1 MTLYKF
7 HCYGHRNVSST
18 HKTTIEFTTASNL
31 STKGD
36 CILAVKSTCS
46 LRNLPDNLKE
56 KMKIDGQTI
65 TVILEVDHIQEKI
78 TGYGNSKLSFAD
90 ENALIIRK
98 SSFVCSRTLMIN
110 SNKAACDV
118 SRDIVNSLTDPSN
131 VLTVT
136 IQVD

>member
-1 MTLYKF
+1 MILFNF
-7 HCYGHRNVSST
+7 HCYGHANVSST
-18 HKTTIEFTTASNL
+18 HRTTLEFTTESDL

-56 KMKIDGQTI
+56 KIKIDGQTI
-65 TVILEVDHIQEKI
+65 TVILEVNQKQEKI
-78 TGYGNSKLSFAD
+78 IGYGNSKLSFTD
-90 ENALIIRK
+90 ENAIIIRK

-110 SNKAACDV
+110 SNKAASDI
-118 SRDIVNSLTDPSN
+118 SRDIVNSLTTPGN
-131 VLTVT
+131 VLNIT

>member
-1 MTLYKF
+1 MNLFKF
-7 HCYGHRNVSST
+7 HCYGHQNVSST
-18 HKTTIEFTTASNL
+18 HRTTIEFTTESDL

-36 CILAVKSTCS
+36 CILGVKSTCS
-46 LRNLPDNLKE
+46 LRDLPDNLKE
-56 KMKIDGQTI
+56 KMKIDGQKI
-65 TVILEVDHIQEKI
+65 TVILEVDNIQEKI
-78 TGYGNSKLSFAD
+78 AGYGNSKLTFTD

-110 SNKAACDV
+110 SKKAACDI
-118 SRDIVNSLTDPSN
+118 SRDIVNSLKNSSN

>member
-1 MTLYKF
+1 MTLFKF
-7 HCYGHRNVSST
+7 HCYGHKNISST
-18 HKTTIEFTTASNL
+18 HRTTIEFTTEPDL

-36 CILAVKSTCS
+36 CILAVKSTSS

-65 TVILEVDHIQEKI
+65 TVILEVGHMQEKI
-78 TGYGNSKLSFAD
+78 TGYGNSKLSFTD
-90 ENALIIRK
+90 ENALIIRR

-110 SNKAACDV
+110 SNKAACDI
-118 SRDIVNSLTDPSN
+118 SRDIVNSLINPSN

-136 IQVD
+136 IQID

>member
-1 MTLYKF
+1 MTLFKF
-7 HCYGHRNVSST
+7 HCYGHKNVSSN
-18 HKTTIEFTTASNL
+18 HGTTIEFTTESDL

-36 CILAVKSTCS
+36 CILAVNSTCS

-65 TVILEVDHIQEKI
+65 TVILEVGHLQEKI
-78 TGYGNSKLSFAD
+78 AGYGNSKLSFTD

-110 SNKAACDV
+110 SNKAACDI
-118 SRDIVNSLTDPSN
+118 SRDIVISLTNPNN
-131 VLTVT
+131 VLTVI

>member
-1 MTLYKF
+1 MILFNF
-7 HCYGHRNVSST
+7 HCYGHPNVSST
-18 HKTTIEFTTASNL
+18 HKTTLEFTTESDL

-65 TVILEVDHIQEKI
+65 IVILEVDHKQEKI
-78 TGYGNSKLSFAD
+78 IGYGNSKLSFTD
-90 ENALIIRK
+90 ENAIIIRK
-98 SSFVCSRTLMIN
+98 SPFVCSRTLMIN
-110 SNKAACDV
+110 SNKAAFDI
-118 SRDIVNSLTDPSN
+118 SRDIVNSLTTPSN
-131 VLTVT
+131 VLNVT

>member
-1 MTLYKF
+1 MTLFKF
-7 HCYGHRNVSST
+7 HCYGHQNVSST
-18 HKTTIEFTTASNL
+18 HRTTIEFTTESDL

-65 TVILEVDHIQEKI
+65 TVILDVGQIQEKI
-78 TGYGNSKLSFAD
+78 IGYGNSKLSFTD

-110 SNKAACDV
+110 SHKAACDI
-118 SRDIVNSLTDPSN
+118 SRDIVNSLTNPSN
-131 VLTVT
+131 VLTIT